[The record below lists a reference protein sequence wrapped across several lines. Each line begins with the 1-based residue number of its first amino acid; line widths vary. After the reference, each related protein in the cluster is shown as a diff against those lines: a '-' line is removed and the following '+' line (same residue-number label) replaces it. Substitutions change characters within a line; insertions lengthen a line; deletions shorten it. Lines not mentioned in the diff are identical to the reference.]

1 MSVNEKLIE
10 VWNKRKYYVKKDLD
24 IKHKLRKNKVKRI
37 SEEEFNKLPI
47 VRTFSGI
54 VDNCRIN
61 DKDLEIYTEY
71 DPGMYLNIP
80 IYTRLVRG
88 VPTELF
94 SFRCRYQEKFSYP
107 RLTIAFLSFE
117 YDSIINDSLNAGN
130 ATYQIRDESKPIS
143 KDNVDIVGKR
153 GGTLIG
159 RNPVILRLEEDG
171 ESILTA
177 VHKRILDYYTLN
189 KNIIEI
195 TLSINNEY
203 KTKYSSKFIEKIIKG
218 EIFNKEYNQYI
229 LMGGY
234 IKSEFL
240 KGRFIKSTSYEYKEE
255 ELDLSDTTYTSVD
268 NVLGAIL
275 KALNHKNKYTLK
287 HTDIALKI
295 IYSNTEL
302 ENEFKGKVKKLI
314 DSDKD
319 IYRLLNV
326 FLTNYWEF
334 WRGINDDILDMNT
347 DYRDGM
353 SMQDILKKYRISENT
368 FYRFVPTGKNKKY
381 SKSQKYYYYYLWGYI
396 TNRPVDLTIE
406 DLGALDQEKH
416 RGLLKDIV
424 IHNAKLEG
432 SYKIIESPKEEIV
445 NVEEEIIEELP
456 VITKPMKMV
465 EEIIEEKVISINGV
479 KIRVPDDQEVEIS
492 FSNGEMIINMKGRG

>member
-10 VWNKRKYYVKKDLD
+10 IWKKRKYYVKREVD
-24 IKHKLRKNKVKRI
+24 IKHKSRKNKVKRI
-37 SEEEFNKLPI
+37 SEEEFNKLPV

-71 DPGMYLNIP
+71 DPGIYLNIP
-80 IYTRLVRG
+80 IYSRLMRG
-88 VPTELF
+88 VPTEFF
-94 SFRCRYQEKFSYP
+94 SFRCRNQEKFSYP

-117 YDSIINDSLNAGN
+117 YGSIINDNLNAGN
-130 ATYQIRDESKPIS
+130 ATYQIKDESKPIS
-143 KDNVDIVGKR
+143 KNNVNIVGKR
-153 GGTLIG
+153 GGTLI
-159 RNPVILRLEEDG
+159 RSSPRVLRLEDNG
-171 ESILTA
+171 ESILTII
-177 VHKRILDYYTLN
+177 HKKILDYYTLN

-229 LMGGY
+229 FMGGY

-240 KGRFIKSTSYEYKEE
+240 KGRFIKSITHENKEE
-255 ELDLSDTTYTSVD
+255 ELDLSDTTYDSVD
-268 NVLGAIL
+268 NILDCIL
-275 KALNHKNKYTLK
+275 KTLNHKNKYIFK
-287 HTDIALKI
+287 HIDLALKR
-295 IYSNTEL
+295 IYSNSEL
-302 ENEFKGKVKKLI
+302 EKEFKEKVKKLI
-314 DSDKD
+314 NSDKD

-326 FLTNYWEF
+326 FLTDYWEF
-334 WRGINDDILDMNT
+334 WRALNDDILDMNT

-353 SMQDILKKYRISENT
+353 SIQDILKKYKISEKI

-381 SKSQKYYYYYLWGYI
+381 SKSHKYYYYYLWGYI
-396 TNRPVDLTIE
+396 TNRPVDLTLE
-406 DLGALDQEKH
+406 DLGTLEIEKH

-424 IHNAKLEG
+424 THNAKLEG
-432 SYKIIESPKEEIV
+432 TYQIIETPKEEIV
-445 NVEEEIIEELP
+445 EVEEEIIEELP
-456 VITKPMKMV
+456 VINTSLKV
-465 EEIIEEKVISINGV
+465 EENITEEKVISINGV
-479 KIRVPDDQEVEIS
+479 KIRVPNNQEVEIS